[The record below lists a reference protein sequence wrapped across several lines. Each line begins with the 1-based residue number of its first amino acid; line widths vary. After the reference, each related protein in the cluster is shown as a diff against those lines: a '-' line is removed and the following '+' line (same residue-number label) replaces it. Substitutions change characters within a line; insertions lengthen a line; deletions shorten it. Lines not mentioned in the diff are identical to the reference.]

1 VGPEAAVHTAK
12 VVQEFLAKIRIK
24 LLSPHPPYSP
34 DLTLVDYFLFPKLNN
49 ELAGI
54 TMTQEKFK
62 KEWEGVLR
70 GISREEFAK
79 AFVC

>member
-1 VGPEAAVHTAK
+1 MSTPRRWSRSSWRK
-12 VVQEFLAKIRIK
+12 KRIK
-24 LLSPHPPYSP
+24 LLSHPSYSF
-34 DLTLVDYFLFPKLNN
+34 DLVPADYFLFPKLKK
-49 ELAGI
+49 ELAGV

-70 GISREEFAK
+70 GVSREEFAK